1 MSPAVVNGSSFA
13 VVIVRSPLRSSW
25 TGSQRADRAEHDL
38 ALADRVRL
46 GGREREKRR
55 VDAGGQIPTDVS
67 ADLVRRAADDQVV
80 DDLLGHGRD
89 RPLAVAALPRVPH
102 RPERRGAPERRVE
115 RPVDG
120 HVEVGGHVTPHRRLR
135 RGPRRIDVDEEACRD
150 LDRPGIAPGAG
161 SGLAHDGDGLRHV
174 VGGEPVQDRAVADL
188 ARDPQHPGPERRDV
202 DGDRL
207 DGRFGQA
214 KAVHRERLAAE
225 DDALARERPAEELRR
240 LAHAGRG
247 TSEGAAVPRLDD
259 GLGAR
264 ADAEAEPAGRDRCD
278 PRRREGER
286 RRAAAV
292 AVRRAHAGRHGG
304 AGGRREGPRRRGGAV
319 HGGIRAGGPWPRR
332 VRGIRIQER
341 DPADGDRP
349 HRAPAADGPDQ
360 AGRALPREA
369 RRGRLPRRLRVQGH
383 PRQRRAAQDARRPR
397 RPPAGQGHRL
407 DPSPRR
413 ARALRRVAHARA
425 VRLATVPTFHF
436 DLGELPPETRVLR
449 EEVRDFLRAELG
461 DRAPA
466 RRAHSWGGFDREFS
480 RKVGDRGWIGMTWPE
495 RYGGHERSS
504 LERYVVLEEML
515 AAGAPVSA
523 HWGADRQS
531 GPLLLR
537 FGTEAQ
543 RARFLPAIARGEL
556 AFAIGMSEPD
566 SGSDLASIRTR
577 AERVPG
583 GYRVNGTK
591 VWTSNAHL
599 SDYMIALFRTHHDP
613 TKKHEGL
620 TQFLLDTKLAGI
632 TINPIIDL
640 AGSHHFNMVVFEDV
654 FLPEEMRVGEEGAG
668 WRQVTTELALE
679 RSGPERYLSSLA
691 HFLGEEDVLEH
702 DHVEV

>member
-1 MSPAVVNGSSFA
+1 M
-13 VVIVRSPLRSSW
+13 I
-25 TGSQRADRAEHDL
+25 
-38 ALADRVRL
+38 
-46 GGREREKRR
+46 
-55 VDAGGQIPTDVS
+55 
-67 ADLVRRAADDQVV
+67 AAD
-80 DDLLGHGRD
+80 
-89 RPLAVAALPRVPH
+89 
-102 RPERRGAPERRVE
+102 
-115 RPVDG
+115 
-120 HVEVGGHVTPHRRLR
+120 
-135 RGPRRIDVDEEACRD
+135 
-150 LDRPGIAPGAG
+150 
-161 SGLAHDGDGLRHV
+161 
-174 VGGEPVQDRAVADL
+174 
-188 ARDPQHPGPERRDV
+188 
-202 DGDRL
+202 
-207 DGRFGQA
+207 
-214 KAVHRERLAAE
+214 
-225 DDALARERPAEELRR
+225 
-240 LAHAGRG
+240 
-247 TSEGAAVPRLDD
+247 
-259 GLGAR
+259 
-264 ADAEAEPAGRDRCD
+264 
-278 PRRREGER
+278 
-286 RRAAAV
+286 
-292 AVRRAHAGRHGG
+292 AVRGRHAGRHRG
-304 AGGRREGPRRRGGAV
+304 ADGRREGPRRRGRAV
-319 HGGIRAGGPWPRR
+319 HGGLRADGPSPRR

-523 HWGADRQS
+523 HWVADRQS

-543 RARFLPAIARGEL
+543 PA
-556 AFAIGMSEPD
+556 
-566 SGSDLASIRTR
+566 
-577 AERVPG
+577 RVP
-583 GYRVNGTK
+583 
-591 VWTSNAHL
+591 
-599 SDYMIALFRTHHDP
+599 P
-613 TKKHEGL
+613 T
-620 TQFLLDTKLAGI
+620 TA
-632 TINPIIDL
+632 L
-640 AGSHHFNMVVFEDV
+640 AGSNHFNMVVFEDV

-691 HFLGEEDVLEH
+691 LLVELIREAGKEPGERPAAVVGRLVAHLVTLRQMSLSVAGMLQAGDNPNLEAAVVKDVGTTFEQEIPEVVHALLG
-702 DHVEV
+702 VEPTLASGTDLQQTLGDLVQRAPSFSLRGGTREILRGIIARGLGLR